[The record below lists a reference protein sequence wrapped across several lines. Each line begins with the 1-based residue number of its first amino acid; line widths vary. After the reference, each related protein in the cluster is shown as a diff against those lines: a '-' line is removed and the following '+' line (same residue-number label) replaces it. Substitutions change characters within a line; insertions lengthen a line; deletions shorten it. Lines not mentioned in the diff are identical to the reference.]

1 MKTTSESFRPDWEG
15 WEEIILERGF
25 TLDRPKGSVH
35 PVHPEIVYP
44 IDYGYVNETQGG
56 DGEELDIFVG
66 SADNGLVAVI
76 LTTDRRKKDRECK
89 LILNCSPEE
98 IYLINGF
105 INFDPD
111 LMTGKIV
118 MRTLMRE
125 LWAADSAGTSIIDL

>member
-15 WEEIILERGF
+15 WEGIILEREF

-35 PVHPEIVYP
+35 PEHPEIVYP

-56 DGEELDIFVG
+56 DGSELDIFVG

-76 LTTDRRKKDRECK
+76 LTTDRRKRDRECK

-105 INFDPD
+105 INFDRD
-111 LMTGKIV
+111 LMTGTIV

-125 LWAADSAGTSIIDL
+125 LWDADSSGTKIIDL

>member
-76 LTTDRRKKDRECK
+76 LTTDRRKRDRECK

-105 INFDPD
+105 INFDRD
-111 LMTGKIV
+111 LMTGTIV

-125 LWAADSAGTSIIDL
+125 LWDADSSGTKIIDL